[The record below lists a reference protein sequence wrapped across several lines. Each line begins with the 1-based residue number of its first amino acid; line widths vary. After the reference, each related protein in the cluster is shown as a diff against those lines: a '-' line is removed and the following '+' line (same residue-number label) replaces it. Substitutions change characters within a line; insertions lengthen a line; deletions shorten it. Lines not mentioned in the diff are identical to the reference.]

1 MFSTEISV
9 KSTKMSVH
17 SCKVCFA
24 NVPLQLKCML
34 DIPQM
39 RPFSQRPWRNC
50 GAAAVEG
57 KFSLVGA
64 RWTRAGSDF
73 AHAWVLA
80 GGMS

>member
-24 NVPLQLKCML
+24 NVM
-34 DIPQM
+34 DVPQM

-64 RWTRAGSDF
+64 RWTRTGSDF